1 MQRSKVAQ
9 IYKVKT
15 DKHDTYGNCFTL
27 QDQGG
32 ETQPIGQNWRV
43 KKEQGTKGTIKRLAW
58 IAASKGGTKQTSGNH
73 LNCEIKPKKIMIQ
86 EASLFEREKK
96 NEVAKYVRTTN
107 LANE

>member
-1 MQRSKVAQ
+1 MIAASLVEDKKKEIINQMQRSKVAQ

-58 IAASKGGTKQTSGNH
+58 IAASKGGQHNK
-73 LNCEIKPKKIMIQ
+73 
-86 EASLFEREKK
+86 R
-96 NEVAKYVRTTN
+96 
-107 LANE
+107 